1 MVIFRKAVR
10 DEFNRGHFFGDCR
23 FHVWYCRAFNCAF
36 PFMNLSRHILTLAKR
51 HGITVEQTA
60 RTEEECFAWKRARK
74 VQILPVS
81 NYRTYILAAH
91 ELAHVIFPVPVLT
104 LDKEIQAWK
113 GARKIAAF
121 WTREANSIAR
131 ECLVSYLE
139 FYKGDKR
146 VRVSR
151 MAREY
156 IARIL
161 QA

>member
-1 MVIFRKAVR
+1 MVNSRKR
-10 DEFNRGHFFGDCR
+10 GSREFHRRHFHHHCR
-23 FHVWYCRAFNCAF
+23 FRVWDCGILDCAF
-36 PFMNLSRHILTLAKR
+36 SVNFHRHVLTLAKR
-51 HGITVEQTA
+51 YGIAVKQTA
-60 RTEEECFAWKRARK
+60 RTEEECLAWKRARK

-81 NYRTYILAAH
+81 NYRTYILALH

-104 LDKEIQAWK
+104 LDREIQAWK

-121 WTREANSIAR
+121 WTREANSVAR

-156 IARIL
+156 IAKVL